1 MVGSIITFTNKDSL
15 YIFLQL
21 GQMHYILKEWF
32 NNWGK
37 KICVVFLT
45 ELDEKTDTT
54 LMCVYIRSFS
64 RHGLPVVQTANYSET
79 PMVRKMSHWTEKPF
93 VRQPVTSIKSL
104 ML

>member
-54 LMCVYIRSFS
+54 LMCVIYEASA
-64 RHGLPVVQTANYSET
+64 GTDCLLC
-79 PMVRKMSHWTEKPF
+79 
-93 VRQPVTSIKSL
+93 RQPIILKPQWSEKCPTGQKSHL
-104 ML
+104 SDSLLRQSKA